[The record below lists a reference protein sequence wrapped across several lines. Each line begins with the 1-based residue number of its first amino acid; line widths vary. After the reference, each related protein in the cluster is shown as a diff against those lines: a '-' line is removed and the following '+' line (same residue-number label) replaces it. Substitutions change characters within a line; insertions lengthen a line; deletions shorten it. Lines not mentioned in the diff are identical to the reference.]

1 MFNLKKEKIKKN
13 IFLTLSIVSAFIL
26 IAGLLFTVMGEDSPV
41 KFIINESPVKLVV
54 PPALV
59 FFITFA
65 LYRNSKKAIEETA
78 KQNAK
83 L

>member
-13 IFLTLSIVSAFIL
+13 IFLTLSIISAFIF
-26 IAGLLFTVMGEDSPV
+26 IAGIMCSVMGDASPV
-41 KFIINESPVKLVV
+41 KFIINESPIKLVV

-65 LYRNSKKAIEETA
+65 LYRNSKKAIEE
-78 KQNAK
+78 NSN
-83 L
+83 

>member
-13 IFLTLSIVSAFIL
+13 TFLVLSIISAFIF
-26 IAGLLFTVMGEDSPV
+26 IAGVMCTIMGEDSPV
-41 KFIINESPVKLVV
+41 QFIVNESPIKLVV

-65 LYRNSKKAIEETA
+65 LYRNSKKAIEENT
-78 KQNAK
+78 K
-83 L
+83 

>member
-13 IFLTLSIVSAFIL
+13 LFLTLSIISTFIF
-26 IAGLLFTVMGEDSPV
+26 IAGVMCTIMGEDSPV
-41 KFIINESPVKLVV
+41 KFIVNESPIKLVV

-65 LYRNSKKAIEETA
+65 LYRNSKKAIEENT
-78 KQNAK
+78 K
-83 L
+83 